1 MYLYPNLNAVRLHK
15 TWFVL
20 KAVGLLYLGVSTL
33 SNSVWAQVSTS
44 APIQATDEGLRRQE
58 ERARQQQQ
66 QQQPRADVLIPA
78 TSGVGVT
85 SLPVETP
92 CFVISEVETVGK
104 DAQYFPWLKREA
116 EPYLNRC
123 VGVKGLALIA
133 SRFDNKLIELGYATT
148 RVALPQQNLQTGRL
162 AIQLQVGRIAEIRIV
177 EIRAAIQGSGDG
189 DHITTTTLQKAPAAP
204 ASNSN
209 KPSTA
214 SKDSDARWGT
224 WRNAFPIGAGDILN
238 IRQIEQGVEQMKRLP
253 TQTAT
258 TRIEPG
264 ALPDTSIVII
274 ERTAPDSVLGRIR
287 GGVTVDNSG
296 SKSLGRTQFSGN
308 LALDNALGIN
318 DVATASYNTNAEH
331 PRPTRRSYS
340 YSGSYSAPLGSGLM
354 TVTGSQSRFEQIVQ
368 GTTARFLSS
377 GESQSSE
384 VRYQQNLWRTAS
396 SKFGIQG
403 GVSLRKSKSFLEDVE
418 LIVQRRRTINV
429 ETGITY
435 KQLIGEASI
444 DTELSYRKG
453 TAWNN
458 AQDDLVNADI
468 DSNNG
473 LTLRP
478 RIWSATLDVSAPFK
492 LGERNWRYEGR
503 FKAQTTSNLTTS
515 SDQISIGSRG
525 SVRGFDGDAVLLA
538 ENGWYLHND
547 FSTAFTLAEQSP
559 WQLMPYVGID
569 LGRVWGPS
577 EQLLV
582 GQKLAGLALGLKG
595 RYKSLQWDAAV
606 GTPLFRPKHFKT
618 DNFNPYLS
626 LTYAF

>member
-1 MYLYPNLNAVRLHK
+1 MYLYLNLSAVRLGR
-15 TWFVL
+15 TWSVL
-20 KAVGLLYLGVSTL
+20 KVMGLLCLGTSAALPHV
-33 SNSVWAQVSTS
+33 VQAQASTS
-44 APIQATDEGLRRQE
+44 TPVQATDEGLRRQE

-66 QQQPRADVLIPA
+66 QQQPRADVLTPA
-78 TSGVGVT
+78 ASSTGLS

-92 CFVISEVETVGK
+92 CFVISEVETLGK
-104 DAQYFPWLKREA
+104 DAKYFPWLKREA

-148 RVALPQQNLQTGRL
+148 RVALPQQNLQSGRL
-162 AIQLQVGRIAEIRIV
+162 SIQLQVGRIAEIRMV

-189 DHITTTTLQKAPAAP
+189 DHITTTTLQKAPA
-204 ASNSN
+204 SSVSN
-209 KPSTA
+209 KPSTT

-274 ERTAPDSVLGRIR
+274 ERTAPDSVLGRVR

-340 YSGSYSAPLGSGLM
+340 YNGSYSAPLGSGLM
-354 TVTGSQSRFEQIVQ
+354 TISGSQSRFEQIVQ

-396 SKFGIQG
+396 SKFGLQA

-429 ETGITY
+429 ETGATY
-435 KQLIGEASI
+435 KQLIGDASI

-458 AQDDLVNADI
+458 AQDDLANADI
-468 DSNNG
+468 DSSSG

-478 RIWSATLDVSAPFK
+478 RIWSATFDVSAPFK
-492 LGERNWRYEGR
+492 LGELNWRYEGR

-547 FSTAFTLAEQSP
+547 FSTALALAEQSP
-559 WQLMPYVGID
+559 WQLLPYVGID

-626 LTYAF
+626 VTYAF